1 MKTLK
6 TLTLTLVLLLSINN
20 SYSQWVTKTVDN
32 KLDAPYKIS
41 YCSDALDKAFI
52 KLEVVGEQL
61 SFYLGG
67 SYFCDDMITV
77 DVAGAVGCNEQ
88 LDAVVG
94 HADRPRAGHRA
105 QRRRNVAGVD
115 LVELRA
121 ADDKRSG
128 GVVGKRPQ
136 PSDRAS
142 AECSQQTQPRSAVE
156 KRRLL
161 ACFRHDLR
169 EQVDHA
175 AVRSVD
181 AAGHIGGAKDG
192 RLHAVLTSA
201 ARASTSIGLFR

>member
-77 DVAGAVGCNEQ
+77 DVALLASEQ
-88 LDAVVG
+88 
-94 HADRPRAGHRA
+94 
-105 QRRRNVAGVD
+105 
-115 LVELRA
+115 
-121 ADDKRSG
+121 
-128 GVVGKRPQ
+128 
-136 PSDRAS
+136 
-142 AECSQQTQPRSAVE
+142 AEFFKDFKACSSAVIRVNE
-156 KRRLL
+156 SHCTSDMFK
-161 ACFRHDLR
+161 FNMSGSTK
-169 EQVDHA
+169 
-175 AVRSVD
+175 AVNFM
-181 AAGHIGGAKDG
+181 
-192 RLHAVLTSA
+192 LQ
-201 ARASTSIGLFR
+201 

>member
-77 DVAGAVGCNEQ
+77 DVALVVNGEPKRYSIEGMKSSNSKVLFLIDDLLAVEQ
-88 LDAVVG
+88 
-94 HADRPRAGHRA
+94 
-105 QRRRNVAGVD
+105 
-115 LVELRA
+115 
-121 ADDKRSG
+121 
-128 GVVGKRPQ
+128 
-136 PSDRAS
+136 
-142 AECSQQTQPRSAVE
+142 AEFFKDFKACSSAVIRVNE
-156 KRRLL
+156 SHCTSDMFK
-161 ACFRHDLR
+161 FNMSGSTN
-169 EQVDHA
+169 
-175 AVRSVD
+175 AVNFML
-181 AAGHIGGAKDG
+181 K
-192 RLHAVLTSA
+192 
-201 ARASTSIGLFR
+201 